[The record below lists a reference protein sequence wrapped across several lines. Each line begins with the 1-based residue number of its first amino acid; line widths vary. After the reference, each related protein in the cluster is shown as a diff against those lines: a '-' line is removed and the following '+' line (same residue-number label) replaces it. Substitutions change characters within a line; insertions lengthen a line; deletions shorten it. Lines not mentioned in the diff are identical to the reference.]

1 MTRRLMAEIDRLKA
15 DLAIA
20 TAAMWATLRAI
31 AAKPDLPGRL
41 VYDALHDEY
50 KRIKEPNAETL
61 QALKDCDEGNVTSYA
76 DADEFFAG
84 LDEPDSDVDWEDI
97 TAMSRSDE
105 IPYERQLFAKAILA
119 NKDGVTA
126 NRLNLAQVVDDI
138 AANKAEINDLKI
150 EYKGTCASL
159 GLERIN
165 RRYETTDLRKRVAEL
180 EKRVPTDEQM
190 TTAMLRAAKNK
201 LVEKQRYDEAA
212 KVREVIK
219 MLTGKPTPPE
229 ECSKEE
235 HDRLRKQAADVG
247 IAAAKKKPECTCV
260 HHQGNTVY
268 RRDPNCPIHGVQPT
282 HNAECTC
289 HPLQV
294 LSDCPIHGTKEP
306 ECICEKEPNG
316 IILTEN
322 YNPNCPKCNP
332 KEPATIETMYTP
344 DELECTCKEVFADKP
359 VGKYFDSLK
368 GKPDEPQP
376 EPIIPLKHKGDYK
389 VQSPDEPIKPGTLV
403 WIEYDGEWYVTSHG
417 LETDAT
423 LPTVTPLETSVGRI
437 AIEALKRIAHD
448 DYNLDQSIEI
458 ADKALDAIGNT
469 ITIDK
474 GEG

>member
-50 KRIKEPNAETL
+50 KRIKEPNAETM

-289 HPLQV
+289 
-294 LSDCPIHGTKEP
+294 
-306 ECICEKEPNG
+306 
-316 IILTEN
+316 
-322 YNPNCPKCNP
+322 
-332 KEPATIETMYTP
+332 
-344 DELECTCKEVFADKP
+344 KEVFADKP

>member
-247 IAAAKKKPECTCV
+247 IAAAKKKPECICKQKASATMP
-260 HHQGNTVY
+260 HHVI
-268 RRDPNCPIHGVQPT
+268 RDLDPNCPVCNLKP
-282 HNAECTC
+282 
-289 HPLQV
+289 
-294 LSDCPIHGTKEP
+294 KY
-306 ECICEKEPNG
+306 PNG
-316 IILTEN
+316 DTVETETSRAKYIN
-322 YNPNCPKCNP
+322 
-332 KEPATIETMYTP
+332 KEAWDAT
-344 DELECTCKEVFADKP
+344 
-359 VGKYFDSLK
+359 
-368 GKPDEPQP
+368 KPDEPDSA
-376 EPIIPLKHKGDYK
+376 KS
-389 VQSPDEPIKPGTLV
+389 VSPTESKCQPGTLV
-403 WIEYDGEWYVTSHG
+403 WGRVSEEYDWYVEDWPVG
-417 LETDAT
+417 EPECIDR
-423 LPTVTPLETSVGRI
+423 PVRPGETSVGRI
-437 AIEALKRIAHD
+437 AIEALTKISETPDEWTIVNIRGFIRKTF
-448 DYNLDQSIEI
+448 N
-458 ADKALDAIGNT
+458 AIGNT
-469 ITIDK
+469 VTVER
-474 GEG
+474 GGTG